1 MSHYIMCC
9 SKLHSLKCFEIVALF
24 GKFDDFSDNR
34 NIIFTIVK
42 KTINLVMWESF
53 SLNPKTL
60 LLSANYLYHLVLIE
74 TQKGEGSTDLT
85 KSTNLQTIC
94 EL

>member
-1 MSHYIMCC
+1 MSQYIMCC
-9 SKLHSLKCFEIVALF
+9 SKLHSLKCLEIVALIR
-24 GKFDDFSDNR
+24 KFDDFSDNR

-42 KTINLVMWESF
+42 KTINLVIWESF

-60 LLSANYLYHLVLIE
+60 FLPANYLYHLVLIE
-74 TQKGEGSTDLT
+74 TQKVEGSTDLT
-85 KSTNLQTIC
+85 KSTNLQTTG